1 MGSKRFAVTSRP
13 AIRTSHLR
21 KEYGSTA
28 AVDSLSLSID
38 REPIY
43 GFLSPNGTP
52 DTLERRIESN
62 EEPTLENAFLE
73 ITTDTTVETSA

>member
-1 MGSKRFAVTSRP
+1 M
-13 AIRTSHLR
+13 
-21 KEYGSTA
+21 
-28 AVDSLSLSID
+28 DSLSLSID

-62 EEPTLENAFLE
+62 EESTLENAFLE